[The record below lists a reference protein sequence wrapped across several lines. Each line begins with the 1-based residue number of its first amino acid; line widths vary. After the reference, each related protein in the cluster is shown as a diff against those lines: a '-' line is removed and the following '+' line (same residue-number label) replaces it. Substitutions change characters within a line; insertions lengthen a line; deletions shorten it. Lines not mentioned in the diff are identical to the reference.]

1 MKKGMISLKQL
12 HFFTAIATAGIMCLS
27 TLSAQGYAKPD
38 NNNVALTKEDAAAI
52 PGDVDDNG
60 IVDPAD
66 AIMIL
71 QMYARAAVSADKS
84 MYTEHQI
91 EAADVNAD
99 GTVTVDDAI
108 LVLTFYAK
116 TAAGMKPIWNSN
128 AIFVF
133 SDNNMKCK
141 KNDENYTG
149 MIANADSDVY
159 YYQDGIASKGVYE
172 IDGEKHYFSYE
183 TGIMQKESADGYV
196 IEDGTVIYEPT
207 SPLLS
212 SDLFGVYYERAT
224 EIMNTMTLEEK
235 VGQLFLMGITQ
246 TNGEDVVKN
255 YHPGGIVMFADN
267 FSGQTIP
274 SEQEQIASYQSSSR
288 FPLLISVD
296 EEGGTVVR
304 VSKYPAFRDTPFLS
318 PQELYAQ
325 GGWNGVYQETIEKGN
340 LLKSLGINLCL
351 APVADISN
359 NPTDYI
365 YERTFG
371 GSAEDTSQFIEIST
385 KAYRETNTGCT
396 LKHFPGYASNLNTHN
411 GSSVDNREKS
421 QFYENDLKPFQAGID
436 AGAPVVMVN
445 HNIVSCFDAENPASI
460 SPEVHSV
467 LRKDLNFSGLIC
479 TDSLDMG
486 ATKNVTDIYLK
497 AVDAGNDLIAT
508 CETAG
513 YPIVLQAVNTGRILE
528 NRVNESVIR
537 ILAYKLYYGLMS

>member
-1 MKKGMISLKQL
+1 MKKGMTGLKQL

-27 TLSAQGYAKPD
+27 TLSAQVYAKSD

-71 QMYARAAVSADKS
+71 QMYARAATIADKS

-183 TGIMQKESADGYV
+183 TGIMQKESTDGYV

-212 SDLFGVYYERAT
+212 SDLFGAYYERAT

-267 FSGQTIP
+267 FSGQTIS

-325 GGWNGVYQETIEKGN
+325 GGWDGVYQETIEKGN

-486 ATKNVTDIYLK
+486 ATKNVTDVYLK

-513 YPIVLQAVNTGRILE
+513 YPIVLQAVNTGRISE

>member
-1 MKKGMISLKQL
+1 MKQI
-12 HFFTAIATAGIMCLS
+12 HFFAAVVTAGMMCLS
-27 TLSAQGYAKPD
+27 TFSVQGYAGTD
-38 NNNVALTKEDAAAI
+38 NSKDVVETVI
-52 PGDVDDNG
+52 GDIDQNG
-60 IVDPAD
+60 VVDPAD
-66 AIMIL
+66 AIAIL
-71 QMYARAAVSADKS
+71 KINANENAYS
-84 MYTEHQI
+84 ENQI
-91 EAADVNAD
+91 KAADVNAD
-99 GTVTVDDAI
+99 GAITAEDATM
-108 LVLTFYAK
+108 VLTFYAK
-116 TAAGMKPIWNSN
+116 TVAGMSPVWNSN
-128 AIFVF
+128 AIFTF
-133 SDNNMKCK
+133 SDDNMKCK

-149 MIANADSDVY
+149 MIANTDSDVY

-235 VGQLFLMGITQ
+235 VGQLFLIGIAQ
-246 TNGEDVVKN
+246 TNGEEIVRD
-255 YHPGGIVMFADN
+255 YHPGGIVMFAYN
-267 FSGQTIP
+267 FSDQTVA
-274 SEQEQIASYQSSSR
+274 SEQKQIASYQANSR
-288 FPLLISVD
+288 FPLLISAD

-304 VSKYPAFRDTPFLS
+304 VSKYPAFRYTPFLS

-325 GGWNGVYQETIEKGN
+325 GGWDGVYQETIEKGN

-385 KAYRETNTGCT
+385 KAYRETNIGCT

-421 QFYENDLKPFQAGID
+421 QFYGNDLKPFQAGID

-460 SPEVHSV
+460 SPEMHSV
-467 LRKDLNFSGLIC
+467 LRKDLHFSGLIC

-486 ATKNVTDIYLK
+486 ATKNVTDVYLK

-513 YPIVLQAVNTGRILE
+513 YPIVLQAVHTGRISE

>member
-38 NNNVALTKEDAAAI
+38 NSNVALTKEDAAAI

-71 QMYARAAVSADKS
+71 QMYAQAAVSADKS

-108 LVLTFYAK
+108 MVLTFYAK

-267 FSGQTIP
+267 FSGQTIS

-318 PQELYAQ
+318 PQKLYAQ

-486 ATKNVTDIYLK
+486 ATKNVTDVYLK

-513 YPIVLQAVNTGRILE
+513 YPIVLQAVNAGRISE

>member
-1 MKKGMISLKQL
+1 MKKGMTELKQL

-27 TLSAQGYAKPD
+27 TLSAQGYAKSD
-38 NNNVALTKEDAAAI
+38 NSNVALTKEDAAAI

-71 QMYARAAVSADKS
+71 QMYARAATIADKS

-212 SDLFGVYYERAT
+212 SDLFGAYYERAT

-255 YHPGGIVMFADN
+255 YHPGGIVMFAYN
-267 FSGQTIP
+267 FSGQTIS

-318 PQELYAQ
+318 PQKLYAQ
-325 GGWNGVYQETIEKGN
+325 GGWDGVYQETIEKGN

-486 ATKNVTDIYLK
+486 ATKNVTDVYLK

-513 YPIVLQAVNTGRILE
+513 YPIVLQAVNTGRISE

>member
-1 MKKGMISLKQL
+1 MISLKQL

-486 ATKNVTDIYLK
+486 ATKNVTDVYLK

-513 YPIVLQAVNTGRILE
+513 YPIVLQAVNTGRISE

>member
-1 MKKGMISLKQL
+1 MKKGMISLKHL
-12 HFFTAIATAGIMCLS
+12 HFFTAIATVGIMCLS

-52 PGDVDDNG
+52 TGDVDDNG

-71 QMYARAAVSADKS
+71 QMYARIAVSADKS

-128 AIFVF
+128 AIFTF
-133 SDNNMKCK
+133 SDDNMKCK

-196 IEDGTVIYEPT
+196 IEDGTVLYEPT

-212 SDLFGVYYERAT
+212 SDLFGAYYERAT

-235 VGQLFLMGITQ
+235 VGQLFLIGIAQ
-246 TNGEDVVKN
+246 TNGEEIARD
-255 YHPGGIVMFADN
+255 YHPGGIVMFAYN
-267 FSGQTIP
+267 FSDQTVA
-274 SEQEQIASYQSSSR
+274 SEKEQIASYQANSR
-288 FPLLISVD
+288 FPLLISAD

-325 GGWNGVYQETIEKGN
+325 GGWDGVYQETIEKGN

-359 NPTDYI
+359 NPNDYI

-385 KAYRETNTGCT
+385 KAYRETNIGCT

-421 QFYENDLKPFQAGID
+421 QFYGNDLKPFQVGID

-467 LRKDLNFSGLIC
+467 LRKDLHFSGLIC

-486 ATKNVTDIYLK
+486 ATKNVTDVYLK

-513 YPIVLQAVNTGRILE
+513 YPIVLQAVHTGRISE

>member
-1 MKKGMISLKQL
+1 
-12 HFFTAIATAGIMCLS
+12 
-27 TLSAQGYAKPD
+27 
-38 NNNVALTKEDAAAI
+38 
-52 PGDVDDNG
+52 
-60 IVDPAD
+60 
-66 AIMIL
+66 
-71 QMYARAAVSADKS
+71 
-84 MYTEHQI
+84 
-91 EAADVNAD
+91 
-99 GTVTVDDAI
+99 
-108 LVLTFYAK
+108 
-116 TAAGMKPIWNSN
+116 
-128 AIFVF
+128 
-133 SDNNMKCK
+133 MKCK

-149 MIANADSDVY
+149 MIANADSNVY

-183 TGIMQKESADGYV
+183 TGIMQKESTDGYI

-212 SDLFGVYYERAT
+212 SDLFGAYYERAT

-235 VGQLFLMGITQ
+235 VGQLFLIGIAQ
-246 TNGEDVVKN
+246 TNGEEIVRD
-255 YHPGGIVMFADN
+255 YHPGGIVMFAYN
-267 FSGQTIP
+267 FSDQTVA
-274 SEQEQIASYQSSSR
+274 SEKEQIASYQANSR

-318 PQELYAQ
+318 PQKLYAQ
-325 GGWNGVYQETIEKGN
+325 GGWDGVYQETIEKGN

-359 NPTDYI
+359 NPNDYI

-371 GSAEDTSQFIEIST
+371 ESAEDTSQFIEIST

-421 QFYENDLKPFQAGID
+421 QFYENDLKPFQTGID

-467 LRKDLNFSGLIC
+467 LRKDLHFSGLIC

-486 ATKNVTDIYLK
+486 ATKNITDVYLK

-513 YPIVLQAVNTGRILE
+513 YPIVLQAVHTGRISE

>member
-1 MKKGMISLKQL
+1 MKKGMTELKQL

-71 QMYARAAVSADKS
+71 QMYARAATSADKR

-108 LVLTFYAK
+108 MVLTFYAK
-116 TAAGMKPIWNSN
+116 TAAGRKPIWNSN

-196 IEDGTVIYEPT
+196 IEDGTVLYEPT
-207 SPLLS
+207 FPLLS
-212 SDLFGVYYERAT
+212 SNLFGAYYERAT

-255 YHPGGIVMFADN
+255 YHPGGIVMFAYN

-318 PQELYAQ
+318 PQKLYAQ
-325 GGWNGVYQETIEKGN
+325 GGWDGVYQETIEKGN

-486 ATKNVTDIYLK
+486 ATKNVTDVYLK

-513 YPIVLQAVNTGRILE
+513 YPIVLQAVNTGRISE

>member
-486 ATKNVTDIYLK
+486 ATKNVTDVYLK

-513 YPIVLQAVNTGRILE
+513 YPIVLQAVNTGRISG

>member
-52 PGDVDDNG
+52 PGDVDNNG

-71 QMYARAAVSADKS
+71 QMYARAATSADKS

-183 TGIMQKESADGYV
+183 TGIMQKESTDGYV

-255 YHPGGIVMFADN
+255 YHPGGIVMFAYN
-267 FSGQTIP
+267 FSGQTIS

-325 GGWNGVYQETIEKGN
+325 GGWDGVYQETIEKGN

-385 KAYRETNTGCT
+385 KAYRETNIGCT

-421 QFYENDLKPFQAGID
+421 QFYGNDLKPFQAGID

-486 ATKNVTDIYLK
+486 ATKNVTDVYLK

-513 YPIVLQAVNTGRILE
+513 YPIVLQAVNTGRISE

>member
-1 MKKGMISLKQL
+1 MKKRMISLKHL
-12 HFFTAIATAGIMCLS
+12 HFFTAIATVGIMCLS
-27 TLSAQGYAKPD
+27 TLSAQGYAKSD
-38 NNNVALTKEDAAAI
+38 NSNVALTKEDAAAI
-52 PGDVDDNG
+52 TGDVDENG
-60 IVDPAD
+60 VVEPAD

-71 QMYARAAVSADKS
+71 QMYARAATIADKS

-318 PQELYAQ
+318 PQKLYAQ
-325 GGWNGVYQETIEKGN
+325 GGWDGVYQETIEKGN

-486 ATKNVTDIYLK
+486 ATKNVTDVYLK

-513 YPIVLQAVNTGRILE
+513 YPIVLQAVNTGRISE

>member
-1 MKKGMISLKQL
+1 MISLKQL

-27 TLSAQGYAKPD
+27 TLSAQVYAKPD

-52 PGDVDDNG
+52 TGDVDDNG

-71 QMYARAAVSADKS
+71 QMYARTAASADKR

-212 SDLFGVYYERAT
+212 SNLFGAYYERAT

-255 YHPGGIVMFADN
+255 YHPGGIVMFAYN

-318 PQELYAQ
+318 PQKLYAQ
-325 GGWNGVYQETIEKGN
+325 GGWDGVYQETIEKGN

-486 ATKNVTDIYLK
+486 ATKNVTDVYLK

-513 YPIVLQAVNTGRILE
+513 YPIVLQAVNTGRISE

>member
-27 TLSAQGYAKPD
+27 TLSAQGYAKSD

-71 QMYARAAVSADKS
+71 QMYARAATSADKS

-212 SDLFGVYYERAT
+212 SDLFGAYYERAT

-267 FSGQTIP
+267 FSGQTIS

-325 GGWNGVYQETIEKGN
+325 GRWNGVYQETIEKGN

-460 SPEVHSV
+460 SPEMHSV

-486 ATKNVTDIYLK
+486 ATKNVTDVYLK

-513 YPIVLQAVNTGRILE
+513 YPIVLQAVNTGRISE

>member
-1 MKKGMISLKQL
+1 MKKGMTGLKQL
-12 HFFTAIATAGIMCLS
+12 YFFTAIATAGIMCLS
-27 TLSAQGYAKPD
+27 TLSAQVYAKPD

-71 QMYARAAVSADKS
+71 QMYARAATSADKS

-212 SDLFGVYYERAT
+212 SDLFGAYYERAT

-267 FSGQTIP
+267 FSGRTIS

-325 GGWNGVYQETIEKGN
+325 GGWDGVYQETIEKGN

-486 ATKNVTDIYLK
+486 ATKNVTDVYLK

-513 YPIVLQAVNTGRILE
+513 YPIVLQAVNTGRISE

>member
-1 MKKGMISLKQL
+1 MISLKHL
-12 HFFTAIATAGIMCLS
+12 HFFTAIATVGIMCLS

-52 PGDVDDNG
+52 TGDVDDNG

-71 QMYARAAVSADKS
+71 QMYARTAASADKR

-116 TAAGMKPIWNSN
+116 TAAGRKPIWNSN

-159 YYQDGIASKGVYE
+159 YYQDGMASKGVYE

-196 IEDGTVIYEPT
+196 IKDGTVLYEPT

-255 YHPGGIVMFADN
+255 YHPSGIVMFAYN
-267 FSGQTIP
+267 FSGQTIS
-274 SEQEQIASYQSSSR
+274 SEQEQIASYQASSR

-296 EEGGTVVR
+296 EEGGAVVR

-318 PQELYAQ
+318 PQKLYAQ
-325 GGWNGVYQETIEKGN
+325 GGWDGVYQETIEKRN

-359 NPTDYI
+359 NPNDYI

-411 GSSVDNREKS
+411 GSSVDNREQS

-467 LRKDLNFSGLIC
+467 LRKDLHFSGLIC

-486 ATKNVTDIYLK
+486 ATKNVTDVYLK

-513 YPIVLQAVNTGRILE
+513 YPIILQAVHTGKISE

-537 ILAYKLYYGLMS
+537 ILAYKLYYGLIS

>member
-27 TLSAQGYAKPD
+27 TLSAQVYAKPD

-71 QMYARAAVSADKS
+71 QMYARAATSADKS

-212 SDLFGVYYERAT
+212 SDLFGAYYERAT

-255 YHPGGIVMFADN
+255 YHPGGIVMFAYN
-267 FSGQTIP
+267 FSGQTIS
-274 SEQEQIASYQSSSR
+274 SEQEQIAFYQSSSR

-486 ATKNVTDIYLK
+486 ATKNVTDVYLK

-513 YPIVLQAVNTGRILE
+513 YPIVLQAVNTGRISE

>member
-1 MKKGMISLKQL
+1 
-12 HFFTAIATAGIMCLS
+12 
-27 TLSAQGYAKPD
+27 
-38 NNNVALTKEDAAAI
+38 
-52 PGDVDDNG
+52 
-60 IVDPAD
+60 
-66 AIMIL
+66 MIL
-71 QMYARAAVSADKS
+71 QMYARIAVSADKS

-116 TAAGMKPIWNSN
+116 TVAGMSPVWNSN
-128 AIFVF
+128 AIFTF
-133 SDNNMKCK
+133 SDDNMKCK
-141 KNDENYTG
+141 KNNENYTG

-212 SDLFGVYYERAT
+212 SDLFGAYYEHAT

-235 VGQLFLMGITQ
+235 VGQLFLIGIAQ
-246 TNGEDVVKN
+246 TNGEEIVRD
-255 YHPGGIVMFADN
+255 YHPGGIVMFAYN
-267 FSGQTIP
+267 FSDQTVA
-274 SEQEQIASYQSSSR
+274 SEKEQIASYQANSR
-288 FPLLISVD
+288 S
-296 EEGGTVVR
+296 
-304 VSKYPAFRDTPFLS
+304 PFLS

-325 GGWNGVYQETIEKGN
+325 GGWDGVYQETIEKGN

-359 NPTDYI
+359 NPNDYI

-385 KAYRETNTGCT
+385 KAYRETNIGCT

-421 QFYENDLKPFQAGID
+421 QFYGNDLKPFQVGID

-467 LRKDLNFSGLIC
+467 LRKDLHFSGLIC

-486 ATKNVTDIYLK
+486 ATKNVTDVYLK

-513 YPIVLQAVNTGRILE
+513 YPIVLQAVHTGRISE

>member
-1 MKKGMISLKQL
+1 
-12 HFFTAIATAGIMCLS
+12 MCLS

-267 FSGQTIP
+267 FSGQTIS

-318 PQELYAQ
+318 PQELYEQ
-325 GGWNGVYQETIEKGN
+325 GGWDGVYQETIEKGN

-486 ATKNVTDIYLK
+486 ATKNVTDVYLK

-513 YPIVLQAVNTGRILE
+513 YPIVLQAVNTGRISE

>member
-1 MKKGMISLKQL
+1 MKKGMTELKQL

-99 GTVTVDDAI
+99 GTITVDDAI

-212 SDLFGVYYERAT
+212 SDLFGVYYEHAT

-267 FSGQTIP
+267 FSGQTIS

-318 PQELYAQ
+318 PQKLYAQ
-325 GGWNGVYQETIEKGN
+325 GGWDGVYQETIEKGN

-359 NPTDYI
+359 NSTDYI

-421 QFYENDLKPFQAGID
+421 QFYGNDLKPFQAGID

-486 ATKNVTDIYLK
+486 ATKNVTDVYLK

-513 YPIVLQAVNTGRILE
+513 YPIVLQAVNTGRISE

>member
-1 MKKGMISLKQL
+1 MKKGMISLKHL
-12 HFFTAIATAGIMCLS
+12 HFFTAIATVGIMCLS

-52 PGDVDDNG
+52 TGDVDDNG

-71 QMYARAAVSADKS
+71 QMYARTAVSADKS

-128 AIFVF
+128 AIFTF
-133 SDNNMKCK
+133 SDDNMKCK

-212 SDLFGVYYERAT
+212 SDLFGTYYERAT

-235 VGQLFLMGITQ
+235 VGQLFLIGIAQ
-246 TNGEDVVKN
+246 TNGEEIVRD
-255 YHPGGIVMFADN
+255 YHPGGIVMFAYN
-267 FSGQTIP
+267 FSDQTVA
-274 SEQEQIASYQSSSR
+274 SEKEQIASYQANSR
-288 FPLLISVD
+288 FPLLISAD

-325 GGWNGVYQETIEKGN
+325 GGWDGVYQETIEKGN

-359 NPTDYI
+359 NPTDYN

-411 GSSVDNREKS
+411 GSSVDNREQS

-467 LRKDLNFSGLIC
+467 LRKDLHFSGLIC

-486 ATKNVTDIYLK
+486 ATKNITDVYLK

-513 YPIVLQAVNTGRILE
+513 YPIVLQAVHTGRISE

>member
-1 MKKGMISLKQL
+1 MISLKHL
-12 HFFTAIATAGIMCLS
+12 HFFTAIATVGIMCLS

-52 PGDVDDNG
+52 TGDVDDNG

-71 QMYARAAVSADKS
+71 QMYARTAASADKR

-116 TAAGMKPIWNSN
+116 TAAGRKPIWNSN

-159 YYQDGIASKGVYE
+159 YYQDGMASKGVYE

-196 IEDGTVIYEPT
+196 IKDGTVLYEPT

-255 YHPGGIVMFADN
+255 YHPSGIVMFAYN
-267 FSGQTIP
+267 FSGQTIS
-274 SEQEQIASYQSSSR
+274 SEQEQIASYQASSR

-296 EEGGTVVR
+296 EEGGAVVR

-318 PQELYAQ
+318 PQKLYAQ
-325 GGWNGVYQETIEKGN
+325 GGWDGVYQETIEKRN

-359 NPTDYI
+359 NPNDYI

-411 GSSVDNREKS
+411 GSSMDNREQS

-467 LRKDLNFSGLIC
+467 LRKDLHFSGLIC

-486 ATKNVTDIYLK
+486 ATKNVTDVYLK

-513 YPIVLQAVNTGRILE
+513 YPIVLQAVHTGRISE

>member
-1 MKKGMISLKQL
+1 MKKGMTGLKQL
-12 HFFTAIATAGIMCLS
+12 YFFTAIATAGIMCLS
-27 TLSAQGYAKPD
+27 TLSAQVYAKPD
-38 NNNVALTKEDAAAI
+38 NNNVSLTKEDAAAI

-71 QMYARAAVSADKS
+71 QMYARAATIADKR

-183 TGIMQKESADGYV
+183 TGIMQKESTDGYV
-196 IEDGTVIYEPT
+196 IEDGKVIYEPT

-212 SDLFGVYYERAT
+212 SDLFGAYYEHAT

-255 YHPGGIVMFADN
+255 YHPGGIVMFAYN
-267 FSGQTIP
+267 FSGQTIS

-318 PQELYAQ
+318 PQKLYAQ
-325 GGWNGVYQETIEKGN
+325 GGWDGVYQETIEKGN

-436 AGAPVVMVN
+436 AGAPGVMVN

-486 ATKNVTDIYLK
+486 ATKNVTDVYLK

-513 YPIVLQAVNTGRILE
+513 YPIVLQAVNTGRISE

>member
-1 MKKGMISLKQL
+1 MKKGMISLKHL
-12 HFFTAIATAGIMCLS
+12 HFFTAIATVGIMCLS

-52 PGDVDDNG
+52 TGDVDDNG

-71 QMYARAAVSADKS
+71 QMYARTAASADKR

-116 TAAGMKPIWNSN
+116 TAAGRKPIWNSN

-159 YYQDGIASKGVYE
+159 YYQDGMASKGVYE

-196 IEDGTVIYEPT
+196 IKDGTVLYEPT

-255 YHPGGIVMFADN
+255 YHPSGIVMFAYN
-267 FSGQTIP
+267 FSGQTIS
-274 SEQEQIASYQSSSR
+274 SEQEQIASYQASSR

-296 EEGGTVVR
+296 EEGGAVVR

-318 PQELYAQ
+318 PQKLYAQ
-325 GGWNGVYQETIEKGN
+325 GGWDGVYQETIEKRN

-359 NPTDYI
+359 NPNDYI

-411 GSSVDNREKS
+411 GSSVDNREQS

-467 LRKDLNFSGLIC
+467 LRKDLHFSGLIC

-486 ATKNVTDIYLK
+486 ATKNVTDVYLK

-513 YPIVLQAVNTGRILE
+513 YPIILQAVHTGRISE

>member
-1 MKKGMISLKQL
+1 M
-12 HFFTAIATAGIMCLS
+12 
-27 TLSAQGYAKPD
+27 
-38 NNNVALTKEDAAAI
+38 
-52 PGDVDDNG
+52 
-60 IVDPAD
+60 
-66 AIMIL
+66 
-71 QMYARAAVSADKS
+71 
-84 MYTEHQI
+84 
-91 EAADVNAD
+91 
-99 GTVTVDDAI
+99 
-108 LVLTFYAK
+108 
-116 TAAGMKPIWNSN
+116 
-128 AIFVF
+128 
-133 SDNNMKCK
+133 
-141 KNDENYTG
+141 
-149 MIANADSDVY
+149 
-159 YYQDGIASKGVYE
+159 
-172 IDGEKHYFSYE
+172 
-183 TGIMQKESADGYV
+183 
-196 IEDGTVIYEPT
+196 
-207 SPLLS
+207 
-212 SDLFGVYYERAT
+212 
-224 EIMNTMTLEEK
+224 
-235 VGQLFLMGITQ
+235 
-246 TNGEDVVKN
+246 
-255 YHPGGIVMFADN
+255 
-267 FSGQTIP
+267 
-274 SEQEQIASYQSSSR
+274 
-288 FPLLISVD
+288 LISAD

-325 GGWNGVYQETIEKGN
+325 GGWDGVYQETIEKGN

-359 NPTDYI
+359 NPNDYI

-385 KAYRETNTGCT
+385 KAYRETNIGCT

-421 QFYENDLKPFQAGID
+421 QFYGNDLKPFQVGID

-467 LRKDLNFSGLIC
+467 LRKDLHFSGLIC

-486 ATKNVTDIYLK
+486 ATKNVTDVYLK

-513 YPIVLQAVNTGRILE
+513 YPIVLQAVHTGRISE

>member
-1 MKKGMISLKQL
+1 MTGLKQL
-12 HFFTAIATAGIMCLS
+12 YFFTAIATAGIMCLS
-27 TLSAQGYAKPD
+27 TLSAQVYAKPD
-38 NNNVALTKEDAAAI
+38 NNNVSLTKEDAAAI

-71 QMYARAAVSADKS
+71 QMYARAAVSADKR

-183 TGIMQKESADGYV
+183 TGIMQKESTDGYV
-196 IEDGTVIYEPT
+196 IEDGKVIYEPT

-212 SDLFGVYYERAT
+212 SDLFGAYYEHAT

-255 YHPGGIVMFADN
+255 YHPGGIVMFAYN
-267 FSGQTIP
+267 FSGQTIS

-318 PQELYAQ
+318 PQKLYAQ
-325 GGWNGVYQETIEKGN
+325 GGWDGVYQETIEKGN

-436 AGAPVVMVN
+436 AGAPGVMVN

-486 ATKNVTDIYLK
+486 ATKNVTDVYLK

-513 YPIVLQAVNTGRILE
+513 YPIVLQAVNTGRISE

>member
-486 ATKNVTDIYLK
+486 ATKNVTDVYLK

-513 YPIVLQAVNTGRILE
+513 YPIVLQAVNTGRISE
-528 NRVNESVIR
+528 NRVNESVSW

>member
-486 ATKNVTDIYLK
+486 ATKNVTDVYLK

-513 YPIVLQAVNTGRILE
+513 YPIVLQAVNTGRISE

>member
-1 MKKGMISLKQL
+1 MISLKQL

-27 TLSAQGYAKPD
+27 TLSAQVYAKPD

-71 QMYARAAVSADKS
+71 QMYARAATSADKS

-212 SDLFGVYYERAT
+212 SDLFGAYYERAT

-267 FSGQTIP
+267 FSGQTIS

-318 PQELYAQ
+318 PQKLYAQ
-325 GGWNGVYQETIEKGN
+325 GGWDGVYQETIEKGN

-411 GSSVDNREKS
+411 GSSVDNRDKS

-460 SPEVHSV
+460 SPGVHSV

-486 ATKNVTDIYLK
+486 ATKNVTDVYLK

-513 YPIVLQAVNTGRILE
+513 YPIVLQAVNTGRISE

>member
-1 MKKGMISLKQL
+1 MISLKQL

-27 TLSAQGYAKPD
+27 TLSAQVYAKPD

-71 QMYARAAVSADKS
+71 QMYARAATSADKS

-108 LVLTFYAK
+108 LMLTFYAK

-212 SDLFGVYYERAT
+212 SDLFGAYYERAT

-267 FSGQTIP
+267 FSGQTIS

-325 GGWNGVYQETIEKGN
+325 GGWDGVYQETIEKGN

-486 ATKNVTDIYLK
+486 ATKNVTDVYLK

-513 YPIVLQAVNTGRILE
+513 YPIVLQAVNTGRISE